1 MSVALRFLD
10 DVRLKQFLYVT
21 TDCLD
26 VMCRDASASDG
37 NWSVVARVDA
47 VLHQVCLSKTGE
59 QVAELLSDEFPEFFC
74 SRLGDLIQASDSVQP
89 GGRLLGKRSTFLLWP
104 PLNVRL
110 KVVRFLVGPD
120 LSGQAAVQHVEHI
133 SLETV
138 LEVGLLN
145 DGVELA
151 GHLFQF
157 PNAGR
162 VKLILDADAPHSF
175 IHQTADGSFRGVLLL
190 QGDAVGVTWVDC
202 RSEGS
207 KLRCIIDVQFQD
219 RLFRSFPE
227 PEE

>member
-1 MSVALRFLD
+1 
-10 DVRLKQFLYVT
+10 
-21 TDCLD
+21 
-26 VMCRDASASDG
+26 MCRDASASDG

-74 SRLGDLIQASDSVQP
+74 SRLGDLIQ
-89 GGRLLGKRSTFLLWP
+89 
-104 PLNVRL
+104 
-110 KVVRFLVGPD
+110 GPD
-120 LSGQAAVQHVEHI
+120 LSGQAAVQHVEQI